1 MTLSIHLTFEDTCRE
16 AFEFYRSIFGGEF
29 SLISSFRDGPGNM
42 GVPEEELDRVM
53 HVSLPIGS
61 SVLLG
66 GDACSA
72 FGPAPIMGN
81 NLSISYA
88 AESRERADEVFAKL
102 SDGGMVRTS
111 MRRMFWGAYYGDC
124 VDRFGISWQVIAE
137 HGQGANHG

>member
-16 AFEFYRSIFGGEF
+16 AFEFYRSVFGGDF
-29 SLISSFRDGPGNM
+29 STISAFRDGPSDM

-53 HVSLPIGS
+53 HVALPIGS

-72 FGPAPIMGN
+72 FGPGPVMGN

-88 AESRERADEVFAKL
+88 AESRERADEVFAML
-102 SDGGMVRTS
+102 SEGGMVRTT
-111 MRRMFWGAYYGDC
+111 MRKVFWGAYYGDC

-137 HGQGANHG
+137 HGGNVDPN